1 MVYQEKE
8 ITLVVYKENADLIS
22 NQIAALD
29 QITEYTLKEP
39 DIHHIIDVSFD
50 TNDRN
55 LFRNHMSLRIRS
67 INRRCLFTLK
77 SSPVFD
83 MSGIVKRDELELD
96 WHPDS
101 FGSLTDALIKSGIE
115 LPRNYKFDSDWY
127 KSMSSLG
134 MNVLQERHTERR
146 TKDVFCEQTL
156 VAELAIDKV
165 KYKYEKGDILHR
177 EIEIESKSTIGDS
190 TILSIS
196 EYLVGKYPHALLI
209 WMPSKL
215 ELGLVL
221 SDLIQSGDQE
231 LINNHKISPEL
242 YCDLNEIWKR
252 KSQSIN

>member
-101 FGSLTDALIKSGIE
+101 FGNLIDALINSGIE
-115 LPRNYKFDSDWY
+115 LPSNYKFDSDWY

-165 KYKYEKGDILHR
+165 KYKYEKRDILHR

-190 TILSIS
+190 AILSIS
-196 EYLVGKYPHALLI
+196 EYLVEKYPDTLLI

-215 ELGLVL
+215 EFGLIL
-221 SDLIQSGDQE
+221 NDLIQSGNQE
-231 LINNHKISPEL
+231 IINNHKISPEL
-242 YCDLNEIWKR
+242 YCDLHEIWKR
-252 KSQSIN
+252 KS

>member
-29 QITEYTLKEP
+29 QITEYSLREP
-39 DIHHIIDVSFD
+39 NIHHIIDVSFD
-50 TNDRN
+50 TSDRN

-96 WHPDS
+96 WHSDS

-146 TKDVFCEQTL
+146 TKDVFLEQTL
-156 VAELAIDKV
+156 VAELAIDEV
-165 KYKYEKGDILHR
+165 KYKYEKVDILHK
-177 EIEIESKSTIGDS
+177 EIEIESKSTVGDS
-190 TILSIS
+190 AILIIS
-196 EYLVGKYPHALLI
+196 EYLVERYPDTLLI

-215 ELGLVL
+215 EFGLIL
-221 SDLIQSGDQE
+221 NDLIQSGNQE
-231 LINNHKISPEL
+231 IINNHKISPEL
-242 YCDLNEIWKR
+242 YRDLDEMWKR
-252 KSQSIN
+252 KS

>member
-29 QITEYTLKEP
+29 QITEYSLREP
-39 DIHHIIDVSFD
+39 NIHHIIDVSFD
-50 TNDRN
+50 TSDRN

-96 WHPDS
+96 WHSDS

-146 TKDVFCEQTL
+146 TKDVFLEQTL
-156 VAELAIDKV
+156 VAELAIDEV
-165 KYKYEKGDILHR
+165 KYKYEKVDILHK
-177 EIEIESKSTIGDS
+177 EIEIESKSTVGDS
-190 TILSIS
+190 AILIIS
-196 EYLVGKYPHALLI
+196 EYLVERYPDTLLI

-215 ELGLVL
+215 EFGLIL
-221 SDLIQSGDQE
+221 NDLIQSGNQE
-231 LINNHKISPEL
+231 IINNHKISPEL
-242 YCDLNEIWKR
+242 YCDLYEIWKR
-252 KSQSIN
+252 KS

>member
-29 QITEYTLKEP
+29 QITEYSLREP
-39 DIHHIIDVSFD
+39 NIHHIIDVSFD
-50 TNDRN
+50 TSDRN

-96 WHPDS
+96 WHSDS

-146 TKDVFCEQTL
+146 TKDVFLEQTL
-156 VAELAIDKV
+156 VAELAIDEV
-165 KYKYEKGDILHR
+165 KYKYEKVDILHK
-177 EIEIESKSTIGDS
+177 EIEIESKSTVGDS
-190 TILSIS
+190 AILIIS
-196 EYLVGKYPHALLI
+196 EYLVERYPDTLLI

-215 ELGLVL
+215 EFGLIL
-221 SDLIQSGDQE
+221 NYLIQSGNQE
-231 LINNHKISPEL
+231 IINNHKISPEL
-242 YCDLNEIWKR
+242 YCDLYEIWKR
-252 KSQSIN
+252 KS